1 MSDETEIERMKKSVR
16 EQNEKFGSRNKVE
29 TDYRSNGKYTRGIQK
44 ALDSFYNTVS
54 FKKGK
59 AKRIGIDKRNRPY
72 VIGRNG
78 KRIKTK
84 PYKRFISKLRRNV

>member
-1 MSDETEIERMKKSVR
+1 MKESVK
-16 EQNEKFGSRNKVE
+16 EQSKKFGSRKE
-29 TDYRSNGKYTRGIQK
+29 IEADYRSNQKYTRGIQK
-44 ALDSFYNTVS
+44 ALDNFYNTIS